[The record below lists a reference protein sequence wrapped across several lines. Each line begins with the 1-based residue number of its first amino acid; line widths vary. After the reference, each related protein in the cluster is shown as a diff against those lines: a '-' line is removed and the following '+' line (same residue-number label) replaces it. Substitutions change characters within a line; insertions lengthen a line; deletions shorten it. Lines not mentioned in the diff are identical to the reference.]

1 MGIMGDASVGKTSIL
16 TRYADSHF
24 AQNYV
29 STIGID
35 FKMKTIEM
43 DGEQVTLQM
52 WDTAGQERF
61 RTIGPHFY
69 RNAHAAILVFDI
81 TDGDTF
87 KNVKRWLRDTQQSAE
102 GIYCILV
109 GNKCD
114 DTNRRM
120 VVKRE
125 AEDWAEEEKI
135 EYYEVSAKEGT
146 NVEMVFTR
154 LASKLFLNKREKRE
168 KDKLIKLKDPK
179 PKP

>member
-1 MGIMGDASVGKTSIL
+1 MFIHS
-16 TRYADSHF
+16 Y
-24 AQNYV
+24 N
-29 STIGID
+29 
-35 FKMKTIEM
+35 
-43 DGEQVTLQM
+43 
-52 WDTAGQERF
+52 
-61 RTIGPHFY
+61 
-69 RNAHAAILVFDI
+69 
-81 TDGDTF
+81 
-87 KNVKRWLRDTQQSAE
+87 RWLRDTQQSAE

-179 PKP
+179 PKPKVRKPSKQSKCC